1 MISIQP
7 HVNPIANTASSGTC
21 DPVRC
26 KGQDAELQT
35 AEQATGVIRRECG
48 RRAHWQVTANHP
60 IRYEVELVP
69 SLLDPANLTLA
80 RSGSYSS
87 QGPQRRLLVIDE
99 EVHGLYAKQ
108 LHSYL
113 CMQEVEYELEVIET
127 QEPAKTMDAVFGVVR
142 AMERFGIS
150 RRSDPVIAVGGGVL
164 TDIMGLAA
172 NLYRRST
179 PYVRVPTTLM
189 GMIDAGI
196 GVKTGV
202 NFLKHKNR
210 LGTYYAPVAT
220 LIDASF
226 LQTCPLRHVRNGLAE
241 ALKMALVKDATL
253 FGLLE
258 QHGRRLV
265 EERLQIANSEDAGA
279 AAYQVLM
286 RSIHGMLEELQPNL
300 WEHRL
305 DRRVDYGHTFS
316 PTIEMHA
323 LPELLH
329 GEAVAIDM
337 ALSLALAH
345 GRGLLTAE
353 QMRRVLAVL
362 HDLELPLWLP
372 VCTPELLGRARA
384 DTVKQRNGQQLL
396 PLTCGIGEVC
406 FVNDITAAEI
416 ADALHSV
423 TQASKAQ
430 AAQQVEGEASH
441 A

>member
-7 HVNPIANTASSGTC
+7 YVNPIANTVSSGTC
-21 DPVRC
+21 DPARC
-26 KGQDAELQT
+26 KGQDAELRIP
-35 AEQATGVIRRECG
+35 EQAPGVIRRESG
-48 RRAHWQVTANHP
+48 GRAHWKITANHP
-60 IRYEVELVP
+60 IHYEVELVP
-69 SLLDPANLTLA
+69 RLLDPANPTLA
-80 RSGSYSS
+80 RSGSYPS
-87 QGPQRRLLVIDE
+87 QGSQRRLLVIDV
-99 EVHGLYAKQ
+99 EVHGMYAEP
-108 LHSYL
+108 LHRYL
-113 CMQEVEYELEVIET
+113 RAQQIDYVLEVIET

-164 TDIMGLAA
+164 TDIVGLAA

-210 LGTYYAPVAT
+210 LGTYYAPAAT

-265 EERLQIANSEDAGA
+265 TERLQVANSTDAGT

-345 GRGLLTAE
+345 GRGLLATE
-353 QMRRVLAVL
+353 QMQRVLAVL
-362 HDLELPLWLP
+362 HDLALPLWHP
-372 VCTPELLGRARA
+372 VCTPDLLERALA
-384 DTVKQRNGQQLL
+384 DTVKHRNGKQLL
-396 PLTCGIGEVC
+396 PLTRGIGDVC

-416 ADALHSV
+416 AEALHYV
-423 TQASKAQ
+423 AEASKTST
-430 AAQQVEGEASH
+430 AQQGEGSH